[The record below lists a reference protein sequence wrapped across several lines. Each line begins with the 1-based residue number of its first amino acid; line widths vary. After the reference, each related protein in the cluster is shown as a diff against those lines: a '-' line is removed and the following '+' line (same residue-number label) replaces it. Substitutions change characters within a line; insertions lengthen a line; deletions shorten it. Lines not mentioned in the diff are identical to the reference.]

1 MTTEPVTTH
10 HKGYDVT
17 VEPLMI
23 TAGTDYLGSRV
34 WLETELNENGDV
46 ISFLL
51 MSGNTMLLHL
61 DAEGFLIFSNL
72 MFHTSGERLRL
83 TVNKMKKAKESNND
97 NQ

>member
-17 VEPLMI
+17 VEPQMI
-23 TAGTDYLGSRV
+23 TVGTNFAGDRI
-34 WLETELNENGDV
+34 WLETELDNNGDV

-51 MSGNTMLLHL
+51 MTELNGVQLHL
-61 DAEGFLIFSNL
+61 DKEEYIMFSNM

-83 TVNKMKKAKESNND
+83 TVNKIKKSKGNK
-97 NQ
+97 

>member
-1 MTTEPVTTH
+1 
-10 HKGYDVT
+10 
-17 VEPLMI
+17 MI
-23 TAGTDYLGSRV
+23 TVGTDYLGGRV
-34 WLETELNENGDV
+34 WLETELDDNEQV

-83 TVNKMKKAKESNND
+83 TVNKTKKAKETKND
-97 NQ
+97 QQ